1 MSCDLHMDQLS
12 LEELLEHAKI
22 EKDPATQLI
31 LIREINQRY
40 CDHEHGAGP
49 RET

>member
-1 MSCDLHMDQLS
+1 MSYDPHMEEFS
-12 LEELLEHAKI
+12 LEELLERAKV

-31 LIREINQRY
+31 LIKEINQRY
-40 CDHEHGAGP
+40 CDHEHGAEP